1 MLLVLIR
8 KMVILVEFKKII
20 DNKFIFFDGAMGTML
35 QQAGLPIGDLPES
48 YNILHPEIVYD
59 IHKKYIDAG
68 ADIITTNTF
77 GANTLKLKNSSYDVE
92 QIIRNAVSI
101 AKKAACEKLVA
112 LDIGPIGQLL
122 EPIGTLS
129 FDESYEV
136 FKEQVTVGAASGAD
150 LILIE
155 TLSDLYE
162 AKAAI
167 LAAKENCNLP
177 VFCTL
182 TFQQNGRT
190 LTGTDPLTMVHVLE
204 GLGVDALGVNCSLG
218 PKEIR
223 PLVDKITNYASVP
236 VMIQPN
242 AGLPR
247 SKNGETV
254 FDLTP
259 EEFSREIRTMAQS
272 GVSIIGGCCG
282 TNPDFIKAT
291 KAAFK
296 SLSPVKITPQK
307 LTTACSSTKTIIIGQ
322 EPKIIG
328 ERINP
333 TGKKKL
339 KAALKENDLDY
350 VLSEAIRQKEA
361 GAHILDVNIGLPELN
376 EKEIMIK
383 VIKEIQGIIDIPLQI
398 DSPNGDVIEAGVRI
412 YNGKPMINSVNG
424 KIESMKTILPI
435 AKKYGACV
443 IGLTLDEKGIPNTA
457 EERVKIAGKII
468 DTAVSYGI
476 PKENILI
483 DCLVLTAS
491 AQQKEVMETLK
502 AIQLVK
508 EKYGVKTVLGVSN
521 VSFGLPQRKL
531 LNRTFL
537 AMALAFGLDAPIT
550 DPLLESNMEAFHT
563 FNVLSN
569 HDEGSEKYIAT
580 YKNDNQKEISP
591 NIEIHKNL
599 KQIIIDGIKSDASKK
614 TKELLTAMDPLE
626 IVNTYLIPALDFV
639 GDQYEKEELFLPQ
652 LIRSAETVKA
662 SFEVIQSYLL
672 KNGKGSLSNGKII
685 LATVQG
691 DIHDIGKNI
700 VKVLLENYGFYV
712 VDLGKD
718 VPIQTVVEKAKE
730 HNIKLIGLSALMTTT
745 VKNMEETIKALREN
759 HIDCKIFVGG
769 AVLTKSYADM
779 IGADFYAKDA
789 RESVAIAQKIL
800 TK

>member
-1 MLLVLIR
+1 M
-8 KMVILVEFKKII
+8 EFKKII

>member
-1 MLLVLIR
+1 
-8 KMVILVEFKKII
+8 MVILVEFKKII